1 MPTEQKV
8 RIDFSPQLDALE
20 EEYRKEIPDIAI
32 FAAAYRGLKEAH
44 LKLQRIVESVAERN
58 KDDKDFKR
66 LYARIAKENETE
78 LIERLR
84 TKGYFLRN
92 ETALKEAFQRQGYR
106 LLEQTR
112 AGKRDDVYY
121 GILRI
126 FLSLQREFPLELVEA
141 FKPVY
146 PKEMFKVFL
155 FSFLSGVLGKQ
166 EESE

>member
-8 RIDFSPQLDALE
+8 KIDFSPQLQILE
-20 EEYRKEIPDIAI
+20 EEYGKEIPDVAV
-32 FAAAYRGLKEAH
+32 FASAYRGLNEAR
-44 LKLQRIVESVAERN
+44 LQLQRMVESAAERSRES
-58 KDDKDFKR
+58 KDFQR
-66 LYARIAKENETE
+66 LHARIAGQNATQ
-78 LIERLR
+78 LIERLSR
-84 TKGYFLRN
+84 TGYFLKKEKPFR
-92 ETALKEAFQRQGYR
+92 EAFERQGYR

-112 AGKRDDVYY
+112 AGKRDDVYH

-126 FLSLQREFPLELVEA
+126 FISLQKDFPLELVEV

-146 PKEMFKVFL
+146 SDEMFKVFL